1 MPDRRAALIFLL
13 CGLALLVT
21 GLAAWPVGLDLALHP
36 LLRLAP
42 AGVLVQPVADL
53 SSLGEPRVL
62 VPVALVAALVL
73 MLRRR
78 WRDALW
84 LVLTIGSGRMLVELV
99 KTLVHRAR
107 PPLADRLE
115 MVGSWSFPSAHS
127 ANTMMTAL
135 AIVLVAGGSPA
146 ALGIALAVAAVI
158 GWTRLALAVHWPGDV
173 LAGWGIGMA
182 WVGAAVAVRGTRR

>member
-1 MPDRRAALIFLL
+1 MPDRRAANLFLL
-13 CGLALLVT
+13 CGLVLLAM
-21 GLAAWPVGLDLALHP
+21 GLASWAAGIDLALHP

-42 AGVLVQPVADL
+42 SGALALPVADL

-62 VPVALVAALVL
+62 VPVALVVALML

-78 WRDALW
+78 WRDTLW
-84 LVLTIGSGRMLVELV
+84 LVLTIGSGRVLIEFV

-107 PPLADRLE
+107 PPLVDRLE

-135 AIVLVAGGSPA
+135 AIALVAGGTPA
-146 ALGIALAVAAVI
+146 ALGIALPAAAVI

-182 WVGAAVAVRGTRR
+182 WVGAALALRGTRR